1 LQFKLKQVA
10 RTLVIEILLRLR
22 QLTETMPSSI
32 HLVATLLLQLGPI
45 NRKKIKDIDQPDVI
59 ITRCTGQRRLFSLK
73 PSTRHAAFPEPHFNE
88 LTDHAKL
95 SMIFGSVLRFISRHG
110 SPNPGNKSVT
120 RRKDVSPHWMRTR
133 WAGANARRPTT
144 RIACG
149 IVDPCLSSEERE
161 YESMDAHARV
171 ASCEMDFGSLPT
183 DVLRLILPIQ
193 GKAACIAA
201 QVCSSWRSHIKSQLL
216 GYDIG
221 GQSLP
226 NWCRRWQVADL
237 SEANFAF
244 GTLCRI
250 QPQLLQQADVYN
262 SSGQVLGN
270 RDLSFQDVINH
281 VQLGQ
286 AIEPTV
292 FQFFT
297 SQSLAG
303 DSICWNNVALM
314 EHSFGDD
321 LDRMESWWMLVEG
334 RLNTKE
340 HGLSILQ
347 TLRFGSTWQH
357 LYNHA
362 SRLSPEVFLHASFS
376 RRATRPRHFLRPFSG
391 LLSLFVSQWAVQRCD
406 R

>member
-1 LQFKLKQVA
+1 MWLSQDA
-10 RTLVIEILLRLR
+10 LVSGA
-22 QLTETMPSSI
+22 SSRSSHPQDTPRFQSHI
-32 HLVATLLLQLGPI
+32 STSWRIMQSYLWFLV
-45 NRKKIKDIDQPDVI
+45 
-59 ITRCTGQRRLFSLK
+59 LFCVSY
-73 PSTRHAAFPEPHFNE
+73 
-88 LTDHAKL
+88 
-95 SMIFGSVLRFISRHG
+95 ISRHG
-110 SPNPGNKSVT
+110 SPNPGNESVT

-406 R
+406 RWSHGGPTILLSSTAVASVNCPQDSRFRYQFAARV